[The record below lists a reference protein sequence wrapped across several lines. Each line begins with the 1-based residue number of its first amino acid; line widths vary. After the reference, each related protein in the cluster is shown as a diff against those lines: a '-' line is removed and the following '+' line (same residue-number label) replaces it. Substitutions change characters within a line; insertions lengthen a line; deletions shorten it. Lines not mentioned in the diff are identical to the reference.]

1 MPPAPDGLRSP
12 PHSLPAADSASA
24 HVEALA
30 RRGAERH
37 YRRGTL
43 IIQEGDRGDTLY
55 IVRSG
60 RLRAFVADA
69 SGKEL
74 TLGLYGPGEYVG
86 EMSLDGGPRSASVE
100 AAEATVCA
108 VITRDDL
115 LAYIADHPDFAL
127 ELMSR
132 LIRRARLATENA
144 RSVALI
150 DVYGRPTTGYHRA
163 GSAFSSTSRRSRSAT

>member
-30 RRGAERH
+30 HRGAERH

-60 RLRAFVADA
+60 RLRAFIA
-69 SGKEL
+69 SDDFRAVERAERQRL
-74 TLGLYGPGEYVG
+74 
-86 EMSLDGGPRSASVE
+86 MRQE
-100 AAEATVCA
+100 AAMTELVTVLDERVAAFQAAAPQEGDFPLGKACDLSGDGTCEACQ
-108 VITRDDL
+108 
-115 LAYIADHPDFAL
+115 
-127 ELMSR
+127 
-132 LIRRARLATENA
+132 
-144 RSVALI
+144 
-150 DVYGRPTTGYHRA
+150 
-163 GSAFSSTSRRSRSAT
+163 